1 MAATVGVAIQAL
13 NARDFVTQVRQAEMI
28 GIPVAWTTIG
38 GAGGADPLTV
48 FAAAL
53 TATDRI
59 RLGTA
64 IVPTWPRHPVII
76 AQQAQA
82 LEQIAPG
89 RLRLGIGPSHEPGMV
104 RNFGVRWE
112 APLTQLREY
121 LTVIRMLTTEGSVDF
136 TGRHVTA
143 RATMRDPQPVELLA
157 SALRPKSFEACGE
170 LTDGAISWMCPTSYL
185 LREALPAIRRGAA
198 HAGRETPP
206 LIAHVPVMVSEDR
219 EAVRALAR
227 RQLGNYAS
235 VPFYLAM
242 FHAAGFPEA
251 STGYSD
257 AMLDDLVVSGT
268 EDEVAARFAQMI
280 EDGCGE
286 ILAHPLLDPAD
297 REGSIERAFHAVAA
311 AHRRVDGDKNQRRTS
326 QR

>member
-1 MAATVGVAIQAL
+1 MTATVGVAIQAL
-13 NARDFVTQVRQAEMI
+13 NARDFVTQVRQAEMT

-38 GAGGADPLTV
+38 GASGADPLTV

-76 AQQAQA
+76 AQQALA

-89 RLRLGIGPSHEPGMV
+89 RLRLGVGPSHEPGMV
-104 RNFGVRWE
+104 RNFGVKWE
-112 APLTQLREY
+112 APLTELREY
-121 LTVIRMLTTEGSVDF
+121 LTVIRSLTDTGSVDF
-136 TGRHVTA
+136 VGRHVTA
-143 RATMRDPQPVELLA
+143 RATFREPQPIDLLA
-157 SALRPKSFEACGE
+157 SALRPRSFEVCGE
-170 LTDGAISWMCPTSYL
+170 LTDGAISWMCPASYL
-185 LREALPAIRRGAA
+185 ISEALPAIARGADR
-198 HAGRETPP
+198 AGRATPP

-227 RQLGNYAS
+227 RQLGNYAN

-251 STGYSD
+251 QAGYSD

-268 EDEVAARFAQMI
+268 EEQVVARLAQMI
-280 EDGCGE
+280 EAGCGE
-286 ILAHPLLDPAD
+286 ILVHPLIDSED
-297 REGSIERAFHAVAA
+297 RAGSIERAFQAVAV
-311 AHRRVDGDKNQRRTS
+311 AHRRVATS
-326 QR
+326 

>member
-13 NARDFVTQVRQAEMI
+13 NAHDFVTQVRQAEMA
-28 GIPVAWTTIG
+28 GVPVAWTTIG

-64 IVPTWPRHPVII
+64 IVPTWPRHPIII
-76 AQQAQA
+76 AQQALA
-82 LEQIAPG
+82 LEQIASG

-112 APLTQLREY
+112 APLTELREY
-121 LTVIRMLTTEGSVDF
+121 LTVIRSLATMGSVDF
-136 TGRHVTA
+136 VGRHVTA
-143 RATMRDPQPVELLA
+143 RATLREPQPLELLA
-157 SALRPKSFEACGE
+157 SALRPKSFELCGE
-170 LTDGAISWMCPTSYL
+170 LTDGAISWMCPASYL
-185 LREALPAIRRGAA
+185 LREALPAIRRGAER
-198 HAGRETPP
+198 AGRPAPP

-227 RQLGNYAS
+227 QQLGNYAN

-242 FHAAGFPEA
+242 FRQAGFPEVTA
-251 STGYSD
+251 GYSD
-257 AMLDDLVVSGT
+257 AMLDDLIVSGT
-268 EDEVAARFAQMI
+268 TEEVVQRLTRMI
-280 EDGCGE
+280 ADGCGE
-286 ILAHPLLDPAD
+286 VLAHPLLEPGD
-297 REGSIERAFHAVAA
+297 REGSIERAFHAVALAHHRVSA
-311 AHRRVDGDKNQRRTS
+311 A
-326 QR
+326 

>member
-1 MAATVGVAIQAL
+1 MSATVGVAIQAL
-13 NARDFVTQVRQAEMI
+13 SAPDFVTQVRQAEMA

-38 GAGGADPLTV
+38 GASGADPLTV
-48 FAAAL
+48 FAAAFA
-53 TATDRI
+53 ATERV

-82 LEQIAPG
+82 LAQLAPG
-89 RLRLGIGPSHEPGMV
+89 RLRLGIGPSHEPGMT
-104 RNFGVRWE
+104 RNFGVRWHT
-112 APLTQLREY
+112 PLTELREY
-121 LTVIRMLTTEGSVDF
+121 LTVIRALTTEGTVDF
-136 TGRHVTA
+136 EGRHVTA
-143 RATMRDPQPVELLA
+143 RASLRDPQPVELLA
-157 SALRPKSFEACGE
+157 SALRPRSFEVCGE
-170 LTDGAISWMCPTSYL
+170 LTDGAISWMCPASYL
-185 LREALPAIRRGAA
+185 IREALPAIARGAA
-198 HAGRETPP
+198 RAGRETPP
-206 LIAHVPVMVSEDR
+206 LIAHIPIMVSEDR

-251 STGYSD
+251 ADGYSD

-268 EDEVAARFAQMI
+268 EQQVVARLSQMVAA
-280 EDGCGE
+280 GCGE

-297 REGSIERAFHAVAA
+297 RAGSIESAFHAVAV
-311 AHRRVDGDKNQRRTS
+311 AHQQVG
-326 QR
+326 

>member
-1 MAATVGVAIQAL
+1 MPATVGVAIQAL
-13 NARDFVTQVRQAEMI
+13 NARDFVTQVRQAEMS

-38 GAGGADPLTV
+38 GASGADPLTV
-48 FAAAL
+48 FGAAL
-53 TATDRI
+53 AATERI

-82 LEQIAPG
+82 LAQLAPG
-89 RLRLGIGPSHEPGMV
+89 RLRLGIGPSHEPGMT
-104 RNFGVRWE
+104 RNFGVRWHT
-112 APLTQLREY
+112 PLTELREY
-121 LTVIRMLTTEGSVDF
+121 LTVIRALTTEGTVDF
-136 TGRHVTA
+136 EGRHVTA
-143 RATMRDPQPVELLA
+143 RASLRDPQPVELLA
-157 SALRPKSFEACGE
+157 SALRPRSFEVCGE
-170 LTDGAISWMCPTSYL
+170 LTDGAISWMCPASYL
-185 LREALPAIRRGAA
+185 IREALPAIARGAA
-198 HAGRETPP
+198 RAGRETPP
-206 LIAHVPVMVSEDR
+206 LIAHVPIMVSEDR

-251 STGYSD
+251 ADGYSD

-268 EDEVAARFAQMI
+268 EQQVVARLTQMI
-280 EDGCGE
+280 EAGCGE

-297 REGSIERAFHAVAA
+297 RAGSIEGAFRAVAV
-311 AHRRVDGDKNQRRTS
+311 AHQQMG
-326 QR
+326 

>member
-13 NARDFVTQVRQAEMI
+13 NAHDFVTQVRQAEMA
-28 GIPVAWTTIG
+28 GVPVAWTTIG

-64 IVPTWPRHPVII
+64 IVPTWPRHPIII
-76 AQQAQA
+76 AQQALA
-82 LEQIAPG
+82 LEQIASG

-112 APLTQLREY
+112 APLTELREY
-121 LTVIRMLTTEGSVDF
+121 LTVIRSLATTGSVDF
-136 TGRHVTA
+136 VGRHVTA
-143 RATMRDPQPVELLA
+143 RATLREPQPLELLA
-157 SALRPKSFEACGE
+157 SALRPKSFELCGE
-170 LTDGAISWMCPTSYL
+170 LTDGAISWMCPASYL
-185 LREALPAIRRGAA
+185 LREALPAIRRGAER
-198 HAGRETPP
+198 AGRPAPP

-227 RQLGNYAS
+227 QQLGNYAN

-242 FHAAGFPEA
+242 FRQAGFPEVTA
-251 STGYSD
+251 GYSD
-257 AMLDDLVVSGT
+257 AMLDDLIVSGT
-268 EDEVAARFAQMI
+268 TEEVVQRLTRMI
-280 EDGCGE
+280 ADGCGE
-286 ILAHPLLDPAD
+286 VLAHPLLEPGD
-297 REGSIERAFHAVAA
+297 REGSIERAFHAVALAHHRVSA
-311 AHRRVDGDKNQRRTS
+311 A
-326 QR
+326 